1 MNVHIYAQ
9 LRAAGRDQKQATRR
23 AVLIPDW
30 SQWATTADLAPL
42 TMDLRRLALGQS
54 RRQDRLLRPQHQ
66 MIRWVGGQCHWKSWD
81 DPVAYVYANITLSE
95 EARHWIE
102 GGDLQQRYPELE
114 VREGQLCVDGETGN
128 PAQLHNFPLSDWIPL
143 DPGRHEV
150 VATLFTRSGST
161 TDSVPYDVEIHLL
174 LTGAE

>member
-30 SQWATTADLAPL
+30 AQWATTADLAPL
-42 TMDLRRLALGQS
+42 TRDLRRLALGQS

-66 MIRWVGGQCHWKSWD
+66 RIRWGGGQCHWKSWD

-95 EARHWIE
+95 EARNWIE
-102 GGDLQQRYPELE
+102 GGELQQRYPDLE
-114 VREGQLCVDGETGN
+114 VREGLICVGADTPQTALLG
-128 PAQLHNFPLSDWIPL
+128 NFPLSDWIPK

-150 VATLFTRSGST
+150 VATLMTRIRLYWRRVIPTTWRST
-161 TDSVPYDVEIHLL
+161 CC
-174 LTGAE
+174 